1 MLSQPKGCL
10 KHNNG
15 ICGWEVVW
23 RKKTKSKQ
31 KPTPLFHEFGAKNI
45 SRDTVSNSLLG
56 AEILEFLEAIHK
68 SKQTPETF
76 WSICMVKLFFL
87 NVEASL
93 FVIILNCTEGFL
105 FIYLFLCNSTEQL
118 KTLKKTYQNF
128 LFWKMLKEGWF
139 QNWSERQRTFSYA
152 LKYTR
157 DKGTDFFQSICITS
171 FMISSTHQHGNIS
184 FYHCCSLL
192 LLIMCVLIISW
203 LLYLTLSILQDTNM
217 PICKYSL
224 LGKPT

>member
-45 SRDTVSNSLLG
+45 SRDTVSNSLLET
-56 AEILEFLEAIHK
+56 EILEFLEAIHK
-68 SKQTPETF
+68 SKQTPATF

-118 KTLKKTYQNF
+118 KTLKKNLSRFFILENAQRGLISKLKWKAKNF
-128 LFWKMLKEGWF
+128 F
-139 QNWSERQRTFSYA
+139 
-152 LKYTR
+152 
-157 DKGTDFFQSICITS
+157 ICIK
-171 FMISSTHQHGNIS
+171 IYKG
-184 FYHCCSLL
+184 
-192 LLIMCVLIISW
+192 
-203 LLYLTLSILQDTNM
+203 
-217 PICKYSL
+217 
-224 LGKPT
+224 